1 MGTRVR
7 LPLRR
12 SESIL
17 DFSARWESAMADPAA
32 FNADACGNDVEQMKY
47 FECLLI

>member
-1 MGTRVR
+1 MGTRVW

-17 DFSARWESAMADPAA
+17 DFSARWDSALEDPEA
-32 FNADACGNDVEQMKY
+32 FDADACGDDVEQMKY